1 MKISIYNKMMFGF
14 IAIIV
19 IMVLSTSYVLF
30 ELHNVTGAA
39 KMTLS
44 ANVKSVD
51 QAKQLKTLLFDEEG
65 YSQKYLISEDRT
77 YFDLLLESS
86 RQFDRIVYTLRTL
99 QTEEAERSI
108 INQVVNT
115 HQWFESDFNKHSDIA
130 AIPDTSLVSE
140 NGMVPLPCSIV
151 SLTISSV

>member
-65 YSQKYLISEDRT
+65 YSRITGRKRNLIIRGGENI
-77 YFDLLLESS
+77 YPLEVE
-86 RQFDRIVYTLRTL
+86 RFLR
-99 QTEEAERSI
+99 
-108 INQVVNT
+108 
-115 HQWFESDFNKHSDIA
+115 
-130 AIPDTSLVSE
+130 
-140 NGMVPLPCSIV
+140 M
-151 SLTISSV
+151 